1 MKFHRSVKADFNR
14 VELGKGLRAL
24 FTRQRDKC
32 ESGEVDELLF
42 LLNEQVVDLDVPELR
57 LRELVGQRA
66 DKLERL
72 GPRGVMALGQEIYF
86 NVPDGGQPDQK
97 ARTVLSCLIAI
108 TIEADAAVF
117 VKPARATRPQ
127 HVAVRLATLPITT
140 LSFLQSMQDAG
151 MLTPRLIN
159 QTVWDQASQESA

>member
-1 MKFHRSVKADFNR
+1 M
-14 VELGKGLRAL
+14 
-24 FTRQRDKC
+24 
-32 ESGEVDELLF
+32 LF

-86 NVPDGGQPDQK
+86 NLPDGVQPDEK

-117 VKPARATRPQ
+117 VKPPRATRPQ
-127 HVAVRLATLPITT
+127 HVAVRLATLQITT

-159 QTVWDQASQESA
+159 QTVWDRADQESA